1 MYFFKYNF
9 CPEISGSPLNPGR
22 IQEKGRKTVDFLPEN
37 SGKKE
42 AGFERKKENFQE
54 IKVSPREEG
63 RAEKR
68 ERIL

>member
-9 CPEISGSPLNPGR
+9 CPEIPESPLNLGR

-54 IKVSPREEG
+54 IKVSPSEESGG
-63 RAEKR
+63 RKK

>member
-22 IQEKGRKTVDFLPEN
+22 IQEKGRKTVDFLLEN
-37 SGKKE
+37 PGEKGT
-42 AGFERKKENFQE
+42 GFEGKKENFQE
-54 IKVSPREEG
+54 TKISPREEG

>member
-9 CPEISGSPLNPGR
+9 CPEISGRPLNPGR

-37 SGKKE
+37 PGKKGT
-42 AGFERKKENFQE
+42 GFEGKKENFQE
-54 IKVSPREEG
+54 TKISPREEG

>member
-9 CPEISGSPLNPGR
+9 CPEIPESPLNLGR

-42 AGFERKKENFQE
+42 AGFEGKKENFQE

>member
-9 CPEISGSPLNPGR
+9 CPEIPESPLNLGR
-22 IQEKGRKTVDFLPEN
+22 IQEKGRKTVDFLLEN
-37 SGKKE
+37 PGEKGT
-42 AGFERKKENFQE
+42 GFEGKKENFQE